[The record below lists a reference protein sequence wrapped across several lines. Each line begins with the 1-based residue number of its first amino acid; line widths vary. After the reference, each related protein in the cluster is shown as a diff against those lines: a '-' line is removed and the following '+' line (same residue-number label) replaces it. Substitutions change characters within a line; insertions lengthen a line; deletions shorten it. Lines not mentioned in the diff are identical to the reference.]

1 MQIYTAKLILYTIGI
16 FTIALIGALPP
27 LFKKWSDRQLHL
39 FIAFGAGVFLG
50 AIFLHLLPDAM
61 AEGTS
66 KTASGM
72 VLLGFLIILLVERTL
87 LRSHKLHCDN
97 VCAHRHEMVG
107 ITAFIGLSVH
117 SLTAGFALG
126 VGMIDPELGLIIF
139 IAIIAHKATA
149 AFSLSTMFR
158 LAEFSKKKTLSLILS
173 FSVRTPIGALI
184 SLPFISSL
192 EDISLAIPTGL
203 TAGTFLYVATLD
215 LLPEA
220 FHSDRERVS
229 TFVWLILGVF
239 VMLLIKL
246 GGA

>member
-1 MQIYTAKLILYTIGI
+1 MQIYTAKLILYTVGI
-16 FTIALIGALPP
+16 FAIAIVGALPP
-27 LFKKWSDRQLHL
+27 LFKKWTDKQLHL

-50 AIFLHLLPDAM
+50 AIFLHLLPEAM
-61 AEGTS
+61 AEDTTN
-66 KTASGM
+66 TASGM

-87 LRSHKLHCDN
+87 LRSHKSRCDEAC
-97 VCAHRHEMVG
+97 VHRHEMVG

-126 VGMIDPELGLIIF
+126 VGMIDPELGLIIL

-149 AFSLSTMFR
+149 AFSLSTMFC
-158 LAEFSKKKTLSLILS
+158 LAEFSRKKTLTLILV
-173 FSVRTPIGALI
+173 FALMTPLGAII

-192 EDISLAIPTGL
+192 KDISLAIPTGL
-203 TAGTFLYVATLD
+203 TAGTFLYVATMD

-220 FHSDRERVS
+220 FHSDKERVS

-239 VMLLIKL
+239 IMLLIKL

>member
-1 MQIYTAKLILYTIGI
+1 MQIYAAKLILYTVGI
-16 FTIALIGALPP
+16 FAIAIIGALPP
-27 LFKKWSDRQLHL
+27 LFRKWSDRQLHV

-50 AIFLHLLPDAM
+50 AIFLHLLPDALANGSSNM
-61 AEGTS
+61 
-66 KTASGM
+66 ASGM

-87 LRSHKLHCDN
+87 LRSHKLNCEN
-97 VCAHRHEMVG
+97 ACSHRHEMVG

-126 VGMIDPELGLIIF
+126 VGMTEPELGLIIF
-139 IAIIAHKATA
+139 IAIVAHKATA
-149 AFSLSTMFR
+149 AFSLSTIFC
-158 LAEFSKKKTLSLILS
+158 LAEFSRKKTLTLILV
-173 FSVRTPIGALI
+173 FSLMTPLGALI

-192 EDISLAIPTGL
+192 KDISLAIPTGL

-220 FHSDRERVS
+220 FHSDRERIS
-229 TFVWLILGVF
+229 TFVWLVF
-239 VMLLIKL
+239 GIIIMLLVKL

>member
-1 MQIYTAKLILYTIGI
+1 MQIYTAKLILYTFGIFAIGI
-16 FTIALIGALPP
+16 IGALPP

-87 LRSHKLHCDN
+87 LRSHRLHCGN
-97 VCAHRHEMVG
+97 ACAHRHEMVG

-126 VGMIDPELGLIIF
+126 VGITEPELALIIF

-158 LAEFSKKKTLSLILS
+158 LAEFSRKKTLSLILF
-173 FSVRTPIGALI
+173 FSLMTPLGALI

-192 EDISLAIPTGL
+192 SGLSLAIPTGL

-239 VMLLIKL
+239 VMFLIKL

>member
-1 MQIYTAKLILYTIGI
+1 MQIYTAKLILYTVGI
-16 FTIALIGALPP
+16 FTIAIVGALPP
-27 LFKKWSDRQLHL
+27 LFKKWTDKQLHL

-50 AIFLHLLPDAM
+50 AIFLHLLPDAL
-61 AEGTS
+61 ANGTS
-66 KTASGM
+66 KMASGM

-97 VCAHRHEMVG
+97 GCLHRHEMVG
-107 ITAFIGLSVH
+107 ITVFIGLSVH
-117 SLTAGFALG
+117 SLTSGFALG
-126 VGMIDPELGLIIF
+126 VGMIDPELALIIF

-149 AFSLSTMFR
+149 AFSLSTIFC
-158 LAEFSKKKTLSLILS
+158 LAEFSRKKTLTLILV
-173 FSVRTPIGALI
+173 FALMTPLGAII

-192 EDISLAIPTGL
+192 KDISLAIPIGL
-203 TAGTFLYVATLD
+203 TAGTFLYVATMD

-220 FHSDRERVS
+220 FHSDKERVS

-239 VMLLIKL
+239 IMLLIKL

>member
-1 MQIYTAKLILYTIGI
+1 MQIYTAKLILYTVGI
-16 FTIALIGALPP
+16 FAIAIVGALPP
-27 LFKKWSDRQLHL
+27 LFKKWTSRQLHL

-50 AIFLHLLPDAM
+50 AIFLHLLPDAL
-61 AEGTS
+61 ANGTS
-66 KTASGM
+66 NMASGM

-87 LRSHKLHCDN
+87 LRSHKLHCDDG
-97 VCAHRHEMVG
+97 CLHRHEMVG

-126 VGMIDPELGLIIF
+126 VGMADPELALIIF

-149 AFSLSTMFR
+149 AFSLSTIFC
-158 LAEFSKKKTLSLILS
+158 LAEFSRKKTLSLILA
-173 FSVRTPIGALI
+173 FALMTPLGAII

-192 EDISLAIPTGL
+192 KDISLAIPIGL
-203 TAGTFLYVATLD
+203 TAGTFLYVATMD

-220 FHSDRERVS
+220 FHSDKERVS

-239 VMLLIKL
+239 IMLLIKI